1 MDKKWKEEQLER
13 VELGISIFQYIP
25 ASIGKL
31 VYCDTTESRDE
42 PLEPEDV
49 KRNRIW
55 CALLA
60 VLAIGLAGAFIYLEF
75 YWGLLVP
82 FFLVL
87 YTLSV
92 FGKTLPLEGTDYFVG
107 EKGYAVIKFTE
118 QRDHIIDERVVL
130 FEDMSYFFTGETIK
144 TEHVDAFIMPSD
156 NIGQIIGKKIASKLR
171 GEQYVETEYFFRLY
185 GKDQHG
191 ECPIYETEGK
201 YKDEWPK
208 DSMNPLGANEEYC
221 FMKALEEQWTSF
233 FCDTHQDDAQVSFA
247 INKDGQIQRDA
258 IILSPDYFIIEGA
271 RYDLNNYQLWEDPD
285 NDSLVVELM
294 PYAPYAEQADGPD
307 EGEKTIIPL
316 YQVGNRKAFLMFCS
330 EYAKYL
336 FLENPQG
343 CDFIV
348 DGDDIADGD
357 GTHDDDADEYGDP
370 YAGAI
375 DAEGMDHIH
384 IGGAPDE
391 HEDDGE
397 HEYDGVKA
405 DY

>member
-25 ASIGKL
+25 ASLGKV
-31 VYCDTTESRDE
+31 VYCDTTEPRVE
-42 PLEPEDV
+42 PLTPEEV

-60 VLAIGLAGAFIYLEF
+60 VLAIGLAGVFIYLEF

-87 YTLSV
+87 YAITI
-92 FGKTLPLEGTDYFVG
+92 FIKTLPFEGTDYFVG

-118 QRDHIIDERVVL
+118 ERYNIIDEKVVL
-130 FEDMSYFFTGETIK
+130 FEDISYFFTGETIK
-144 TEHVDAFIMPSD
+144 KERKDDIEFA
-156 NIGQIIGKKIASKLR
+156 LR
-171 GEQYVETEYFFRLY
+171 GPIGLLVSWIKGKQYVETGFFFCLY
-185 GKDQHG
+185 GKDQNG
-191 ECPIYETEGK
+191 EYPVLYETEGK
-201 YKDEWPK
+201 YNDESLKDP
-208 DSMNPLGANEEYC
+208 MNPIGANEEYC
-221 FMKALEEQWTSF
+221 FMKALEEQWTTF

-247 INKDGQIQRDA
+247 INKDGQILRDA
-258 IILSPDYFIIEGA
+258 IILSPDYFIFEGT
-271 RYDLNNYQLWEDPD
+271 RYDLKNCQFWESRI

-294 PYAPYAEQADGPD
+294 PYVEQVDGPD

-330 EYAKYL
+330 EYAEYL
-336 FLENPQG
+336 FLVNPQG

-357 GTHDDDADEYGDP
+357 GAHDDDADEYGDP

-375 DAEGMDHIH
+375 DAEGVDHVH
-384 IGGAPDE
+384 IGHAPDE
-391 HEDDGE
+391 HEHDGE
-397 HEYDGVKA
+397 HEDNGVKT